1 MNSTA
6 FIHKLKKN
14 AWPWEHLRKL
24 IVISFSL
31 CDISNVCL
39 GFGFC
44 LTTTPRGY
52 FHGFSRTLPLPL
64 FLLLLGSFFP
74 LTTVFAPSFK
84 AATPASELRWG
95 REGVNAENFVQLTE
109 CCKSQ
114 GVLVGEKRAA
124 ISVKAKIMS
133 RRNNVGCCKRPIRL
147 IKSVF
152 PSTMCQVEFAH
163 HLGLTREHPI

>member
-1 MNSTA
+1 MNDCNYNKMSELTQEHS
-6 FIHKLKKN
+6 FISLKKK
-14 AWPWEHLRKL
+14 AWPWEHLRNL
-24 IVISFSL
+24 RVISFSL

-52 FHGFSRTLPLPL
+52 FHGFSCTLPLPF

-84 AATPASELRWG
+84 AATPASELRWW
-95 REGVNAENFVQLTE
+95 RKRVNAQNFVQLTE

-114 GVLVGEKRAA
+114 GVLVGEKRAV

-133 RRNNVGCCKRPIRL
+133 WRNNRDFKIQRRGR
-147 IKSVF
+147 
-152 PSTMCQVEFAH
+152 Q
-163 HLGLTREHPI
+163 RERRKNNWFN